1 MNPLPNNVRSSL
13 AAFSEPNST
22 VDSIIPLI
30 LGNGTNDPYPI
41 YDHLRRTEPVY
52 RDASGVW
59 LISSHEII
67 VRILQNSDQAF
78 RTQVTS
84 KHPACLK
91 DMILLQGQA
100 SHDRLRRLMTPL
112 FCAEAVSDLQAFV
125 TQDVAHLLAPLAHL
139 SRFNLAE
146 VALELPIRTICRM
159 LGIAPQQSSVWL
171 RASGPA
177 MQLMG
182 SLFLTDAE
190 RAHLEQGTQHFVEML
205 ESYIDS
211 VDRDATPDHPVSRF
225 LRLEEQG
232 EISRSEIVGNFL
244 FLFVT
249 GFVTTTVSIG
259 NVIALALRDRSIW
272 QRWCADRSSIRS
284 TVRELMRYDTAAHA
298 IIRYAS
304 RDIELGGRQ
313 VRRGDRILLLL
324 GAANRDPHEFESPD
338 EIDPNRKE
346 GRWLTFG
353 IGAHACIGRMLSI
366 MQIEVLVGALIDC
379 MPELSIDEDKSKRCQ
394 NGRVHGY
401 RALWLNNT
409 QMAEI
414 PSSP

>member
-1 MNPLPNNVRSSL
+1 MKPSSNNVRGSL
-13 AAFSEPNST
+13 ATSGAPDWAM
-22 VDSIIPLI
+22 DSIIPLI
-30 LGNGTNDPYPI
+30 LGSGTNDPYPI

-59 LISSHEII
+59 LISSHEIV
-67 VRILQNSDQAF
+67 VRILQNSDEAF

-91 DMILLQGQA
+91 DMILLQGPA
-100 SHDRLRRLMTPL
+100 SHERLRRLMTPL
-112 FCAEAVSDLQAFV
+112 FCAEAVADLQAFV
-125 TQDVAHLLAPLAHL
+125 TQEVARLLAPLVHL
-139 SRFNLAE
+139 PRFNLAE
-146 VALELPIRTICRM
+146 VALALPIRTICRM
-159 LGIAPQQSSVWL
+159 LGIAPEQSLVWL
-171 RASGPA
+171 RASAPA

-190 RAHLEQGTQHFVEML
+190 RAHLEEGTQHFVEKL
-205 ESYIDS
+205 EAYIDS
-211 VDRDATPDHPVSRF
+211 VDPDATPDHPVSRF
-225 LRLEEQG
+225 LRLEREG
-232 EISRSEIVGNFL
+232 EINRSEIVGNFL

-259 NVIALALRDRSIW
+259 NVVALALKDRGIW

-298 IIRYAS
+298 IIRYAA
-304 RDIELGGRQ
+304 RDVELGGRQ
-313 VRRGDRILLLL
+313 IRCGDKILLLL
-324 GAANRDPHEFESPD
+324 GAANRDPHAFEFPH

-346 GRWLTFG
+346 GRSLTFG

-366 MQIEVLVGALIDC
+366 MQIEVLVNGLVDC
-379 MPELSIDEDKSKRCQ
+379 MPELAIDEAKSQRCQ

-401 RALWLNNT
+401 RDLWLNNMRMT
-409 QMAEI
+409 QAR
-414 PSSP
+414 PSV